1 MNTKFVK
8 VLSVLFVAALGAML
22 SACGSKGTE
31 KADVDEYVYTS
42 SFKKVNLNL
51 ENGFV
56 GASKLTKDSVVL
68 LTTTYD
74 PNDYTKQVAEL
85 HNIDL
90 NTEEDKVITVNGLE
104 SETYVEGFN
113 VEEDGSYTLLLNRY
127 VMSQDSYKQYNMM
140 AKMDSNGQIFD
151 TIDITD
157 AVEAAGG
164 YLSDYAFDKE
174 GNLYITVDDCVVVID
189 KNGKTILNKKVG
201 NWINGIFADTD
212 GNIYVRY
219 YGNSD
224 VESRTVDLAKKDLG
238 PVLEGLPTNGD
249 IVAGPNGTFLALTG
263 TGVYLF
269 DINTKNEEKLF
280 TWIDTDIEN
289 YSAKDFIICDD
300 GTYKM
305 AIQDYSGSSP
315 SFEIVTFT
323 KGLKSKSDKKVIKYG
338 CFYMDYDIKEKII
351 KFNKSNP
358 DYKIEVESFSDD
370 SSYDSYEE
378 NIKAFDLAVMEKG
391 RFDVIDLSNLEYE
404 KYAKKGIL
412 ADLNDFLKKDKDIS
426 RESLFESVLKANE
439 IDGHLYRL
447 TPFFTIQAL
456 VGSKEKLKDVGTW
469 NTASLVELRKK
480 YPDVDFMEYMTKEY
494 ALSSILT
501 SCIGDFINPK
511 TGDCNFVS
519 EEFYN
524 ICEYANT
531 FPADINYDDAI
542 DEWALIKS
550 GDIILTSLYM
560 NEIASVEIYSELF
573 GNDLEIV
580 GYPSKEG
587 ALFPIYANSPIA
599 ISATSKNKDGAW
611 TFVKELLDEEYQ
623 IKNSYSGFPLLKSAF
638 DAKMKD
644 EMAVETYIDEN
655 GQVQKVE
662 KGGWGN
668 GSTMVYYYG
677 ASESTVNRVREIIE
691 NVSLEA
697 NYDEQVYKIILEEV
711 QAYFSGSKSKE
722 DVANIIQSRVKIY
735 LAENM

>member
-224 VESRTVDLAKKDLG
+224 VESRTVDLKKKDLG

-300 GTYKM
+300 
-305 AIQDYSGSSP
+305 
-315 SFEIVTFT
+315 
-323 KGLKSKSDKKVIKYG
+323 
-338 CFYMDYDIKEKII
+338 
-351 KFNKSNP
+351 
-358 DYKIEVESFSDD
+358 
-370 SSYDSYEE
+370 
-378 NIKAFDLAVMEKG
+378 
-391 RFDVIDLSNLEYE
+391 
-404 KYAKKGIL
+404 
-412 ADLNDFLKKDKDIS
+412 
-426 RESLFESVLKANE
+426 
-439 IDGHLYRL
+439 
-447 TPFFTIQAL
+447 
-456 VGSKEKLKDVGTW
+456 
-469 NTASLVELRKK
+469 
-480 YPDVDFMEYMTKEY
+480 
-494 ALSSILT
+494 
-501 SCIGDFINPK
+501 
-511 TGDCNFVS
+511 
-519 EEFYN
+519 
-524 ICEYANT
+524 
-531 FPADINYDDAI
+531 
-542 DEWALIKS
+542 
-550 GDIILTSLYM
+550 
-560 NEIASVEIYSELF
+560 
-573 GNDLEIV
+573 
-580 GYPSKEG
+580 
-587 ALFPIYANSPIA
+587 
-599 ISATSKNKDGAW
+599 
-611 TFVKELLDEEYQ
+611 
-623 IKNSYSGFPLLKSAF
+623 
-638 DAKMKD
+638 
-644 EMAVETYIDEN
+644 
-655 GQVQKVE
+655 
-662 KGGWGN
+662 
-668 GSTMVYYYG
+668 
-677 ASESTVNRVREIIE
+677 
-691 NVSLEA
+691 
-697 NYDEQVYKIILEEV
+697 
-711 QAYFSGSKSKE
+711 
-722 DVANIIQSRVKIY
+722 
-735 LAENM
+735 